1 MNTIFTLETQMG
13 KLTSNGCLVLIL
25 TIFGYNEAQVSL
37 SPPLANQEEKIPL
50 SIKSQEIITYKR
62 SRGKGKEKRLNF
74 QFPFPSLFFSFSIL
88 FNFFSLLSHLLL
100 HLHCPYCLAREGFA

>member
-1 MNTIFTLETQMG
+1 MG

-62 SRGKGKEKRLNF
+62 ARGKGKEKRLNF

-88 FNFFSLLSHLLL
+88 FNFFLSYLIYFYICIVLTV
-100 HLHCPYCLAREGFA
+100 